1 MLHYFTF
8 RDFLGLVLVI
18 IKKLEKSQWVFIHP
32 VTAPLL
38 PKWLL
43 EVNDTHK
50 KDAYLK
56 ARLQKSTAGMELAE
70 SEINLLIW
78 DLRAKSH
85 K

>member
-1 MLHYFTF
+1 M
-8 RDFLGLVLVI
+8 
-18 IKKLEKSQWVFIHP
+18 
-32 VTAPLL
+32 
-38 PKWLL
+38 
-43 EVNDTHK
+43 NDTHK

>member
-1 MLHYFTF
+1 MWNEPLQNEFYSSEF
-8 RDFLGLVLVI
+8 
-18 IKKLEKSQWVFIHP
+18 KKLV
-32 VTAPLL
+32 
-38 PKWLL
+38 L